1 MLSNHNWEIPETT
14 ERIAKASLPK
24 GNRYLTFRDEIGVI
38 YQDEAFSHLFVRLGQ
53 PAGSPGLL
61 AMITVM
67 QYAEGLTDRQAAE
80 AVGTRIDW
88 KYALGLEITAT
99 PISHSTLSEFR
110 QRLLVGSSEQLLLNE
125 MLKRLQATGWLK
137 ARGTQ
142 RTDSTH
148 VLGAIRQM
156 NGLECVGETLRAA
169 LNQLADVAPDW
180 LLEQVSDDWFE
191 LYGPRFENYRLPS
204 QKKERRELALRIGQD
219 GSDLLKAI
227 DSQSAPIWLRDLPR
241 VQILRQV
248 WIQNYYNDGQQ
259 LHWRTKNEYGM
270 PPSQSLICS
279 PYDPQARYRCKA
291 QTKWTGYAVHLTESC
306 DPDQPRLLTHC
317 DTTPATT
324 DDRQRLPII
333 HQALAAKELLP
344 QEHLIDTGYMAVDHL
359 LSSRRDYQVDLIGPV
374 PRNPSWQAQN
384 EQAYDLSC
392 FAIDWEHLTVICPG
406 GHPNISW
413 RQRLTTSGLMI
424 DVRFSKTKCG
434 PCPTRLNCTQAKNGA
449 RGLTFYPKAKQLALD
464 HARQR
469 QRTDPFK
476 ERYKLRAGVEGAI
489 SQAVR
494 SFGLRQA
501 RYIGLAKVHLQHI
514 ATTAAVNLTRI
525 VAWLQE
531 PLLAQTRVSSFQ
543 ALNPDFSIL

>member
-1 MLSNHNWEIPETT
+1 MISRHNWDIPEITQ
-14 ERIAKASLPK
+14 RIAKASLPK
-24 GNRYLTFRDEIGVI
+24 GNRYLRFRDEIGVI
-38 YQDEAFSHLFVRLGQ
+38 YQDEVFSHLFVRLGQ
-53 PAGSPGLL
+53 PAESPGLL

-99 PISHSTLSEFR
+99 PISHSVLSEFR
-110 QRLLVGSSEQLLLNE
+110 QRLLVGSSEQLLLDE

-137 ARGTQ
+137 ARGKQ

-148 VLGAIRQM
+148 ILGAIRQM
-156 NGLECVGETLRAA
+156 NGLECVGETLRAS

-180 LLEQVSDDWFE
+180 LLEQVSPDWFE
-191 LYGPRFENYRLPS
+191 MYGPRFENYRLPS
-204 QKKERRELALRIGQD
+204 QKKERTELALCIGQD

-227 DSQSAPIWLRDLPR
+227 DSQSAPSWLRTLPR

-259 LHWRTKNEYGM
+259 LHWRTQKEYGM

-279 PYDPQARYRCKA
+279 PYDPQARYRRKA

-333 HQALAAKELLP
+333 HQALADKELLP
-344 QEHLIDTGYMAVDHL
+344 QEHLVDTGYMEVDHL
-359 LSSRRDYQVDLIGPV
+359 LNSQRDYQLDLIGPV
-374 PRNPSWQAQN
+374 PPNPSWQAQN
-384 EQAYDLSC
+384 EQAYDLTC
-392 FAIDWEHLTVICPG
+392 FSIDWEHLTVICPE
-406 GHPNISW
+406 GHPNIRW
-413 RQRLTTSGLMI
+413 QQRLTTSGIMI
-424 DVRFSKTKCG
+424 DVRFSKTNCG
-434 PCPTRLNCTQAKNGA
+434 PCPTRHNCTQAKNGA
-449 RGLTFYPKAKQLALD
+449 RGLTFYPKAKLLALD

-469 QRTDPFK
+469 QQTDPFK
-476 ERYKLRAGVEGAI
+476 ERYKLRAGVEGTI

-514 ATTAAVNLTRI
+514 ATAAAVNLTRI